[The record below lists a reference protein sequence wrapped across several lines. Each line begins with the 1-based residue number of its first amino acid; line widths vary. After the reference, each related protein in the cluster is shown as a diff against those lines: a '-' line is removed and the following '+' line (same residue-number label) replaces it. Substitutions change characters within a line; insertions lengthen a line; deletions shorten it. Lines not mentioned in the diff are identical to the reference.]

1 MGDVLAGLMGSMI
14 AQGKHYK
21 IDAFNACLLSVQLHA
36 KAADQLVEA
45 GFGPIGLTASELANQ
60 IRKLIND
67 FI

>member
-1 MGDVLAGLMGSMI
+1 
-14 AQGKHYK
+14 
-21 IDAFNACLLSVQLHA
+21 
-36 KAADQLVEA
+36 LVEA